1 MTPPFRRKVFLSA
14 ATEIIMVASQLLA
27 NGLIRLWYAGVI
39 VLTLLAVATVAG
51 VAVGFRALLNL

>member
-1 MTPPFRRKVFLSA
+1 
-14 ATEIIMVASQLLA
+14 MVASQLLA

-39 VLTLLAVATVAG
+39 VFSLLAVATVAG